1 MDKNVESK
9 RELELKKE
17 LITEKQIIVKD
28 LEKSFEDQK
37 LVAEREKMIRKE
49 EYIERILS
57 ARLKCTSSI
66 ISLMHINR
74 EYYII

>member
-1 MDKNVESK
+1 MEKNVESK

-57 ARLKCTSSI
+57 ARLTCTSCI
-66 ISLMHINR
+66 ISLV
-74 EYYII
+74 YTG